1 MDFNQASKVGEVSN
15 RSNPT
20 DNTNPLLEDQEMDLP
35 ISTGVKTMVL
45 FVSKQQA
52 SQFLT
57 LSGETMRRYRV
68 QGEWIEGV
76 HWVRVNCRCVRYNLD
91 LLEDWLHNRSNPSAH
106 QRAIAA
112 YQASLLSHQKTV
124 KNRSSQNR
132 A

>member
-1 MDFNQASKVGEVSN
+1 MPNHEIKLSSDTLTKFTAS
-15 RSNPT
+15 
-20 DNTNPLLEDQEMDLP
+20 LLPQSWELDCP
-35 ISTGVKTMVL
+35 ISTGVETMVL
-45 FVSKQQA
+45 FVSKQEA

-57 LSGETMRRYRV
+57 LSGETMRRYRAK
-68 QGEWIEGV
+68 GEWIEGI
-76 HWVRVNCRCVRYNLD
+76 HWIRVNCRCVRYNLD
-91 LLEDWLHNRSNPSAH
+91 LLEDWVYNRNNPNAH